1 MADSYG
7 QAEIRG
13 IDVDKLAKGF
23 ADEAIVLKRYCN
35 VVSTSFTEIRYYSKT
50 AGFLD
55 SSDTT
60 GSTSSKIADVA
71 FRARPDVV
79 GQSWTRGTAYI
90 KKFFVESEFISNE
103 DIKSSDLDLIATTV
117 RDLTRAVEHQVD
129 LSIYNVL
136 TENDTPTNI
145 QSISVTHEWDD
156 DTNAVPVKDLLTA
169 REYLRNYNYEANGA
183 ILLLRPDAARFLV
196 NHLIAVKGSS
206 IPQFASDTI
215 KTGIVIEL
223 LGLRLI
229 ENTVCTSDKAVV
241 FVPNRAVTWKSYS
254 GISSTIIDEPMIG
267 KKIRVMEEG
276 VAVLTDPKA
285 VVYLA
290 NVGPS

>member
-13 IDVDKLAKGF
+13 LDIDKLAKGF
-23 ADEAIVLKRYCN
+23 ADEAIVLKQYCN
-35 VVSTSFTEIRYYSKT
+35 VVTTGFTEIRYYSKT

-55 SSDTT
+55 STDST
-60 GSTSSKIADVA
+60 GSTTSKIADVA

-117 RDLTRAVEHQVD
+117 RDLVRAVEHQVD
-129 LSIYNVL
+129 LNIYNAL
-136 TENDTPTNI
+136 TQNDTPSTI
-145 QSISVTHEWDD
+145 QSISITDEWDD
-156 DTNAVPVKDLLTA
+156 LTNGIPVSDLLKA

-183 ILLLRPDAARFLV
+183 ILLMRPDAARFLINYLV
-196 NHLIAVKGSS
+196 AVKGSS
-206 IPQFASDTI
+206 IPNFSSETI
-215 KTGIVIEL
+215 RTGVVMEL
-223 LGLRLI
+223 LGLRLV

-241 FVPNRAVTWKSYS
+241 FVPNRAVTWKQYAP
-254 GISSTIIDEPMIG
+254 ISSTIIDEPMIG

-285 VVYLA
+285 VVYLS